1 MMPLS
6 GGVPGQPLGGS
17 REVVQAGS
25 QRDQLKLGVS
35 MDCGNPHPTILP
47 PPKVII
53 AGFGPISAAVHSRII
68 IKPRERPL
76 GPQNG
81 G

>member
-25 QRDQLKLGVS
+25 QHDQLKLGVS
-35 MDCGNPHPTILP
+35 MDRGNRTSLFFHHPRW
-47 PPKVII
+47 II
-53 AGFGPISAAVHSRII
+53 AYLGRLAQQRTPGLLSHEQ
-68 IKPRERPL
+68 ERPL